1 MGGWVSSPD
10 ESSSSRADNQLL
22 FCIHVQ
28 MQFNINGA
36 LTPWGPAAPGW
47 GRGGGGGDDSHV
59 KKMGCLSYL
68 LGVKK

>member
-47 GRGGGGGDDSHV
+47 GRGGGGRLPC
-59 KKMGCLSYL
+59 KKD
-68 LGVKK
+68 GVLIIPFRG